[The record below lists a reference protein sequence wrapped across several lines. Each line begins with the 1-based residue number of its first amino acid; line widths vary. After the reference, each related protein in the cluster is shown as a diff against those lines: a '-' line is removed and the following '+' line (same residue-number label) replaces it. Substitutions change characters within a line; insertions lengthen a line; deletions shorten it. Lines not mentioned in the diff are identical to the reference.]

1 VPGAALFVRLLA
13 RTGCGG
19 CLLASFANAST
30 SLASNASPRPLPAHF
45 ATFWWAASRSSTCPS
60 ASCNSL
66 LGSILLFHCFWQPFG
81 QAALRCQMA
90 WPQMLPG
97 ALCTSP
103 DRFCHLLVGS
113 IPFPSASCNPLLG
126 SILLFQCFLQPFGQA
141 ALRSTLPIYRALFD

>member
-1 VPGAALFVRLLA
+1 MSSWKWNLRGQSKSTISVFKEGDTAFAKISLYITINHYIYITIWQGELVPGAALFVRLLA

-81 QAALRCQMA
+81 QAALR
-90 WPQMLPG
+90 
-97 ALCTSP
+97 
-103 DRFCHLLVGS
+103 
-113 IPFPSASCNPLLG
+113 
-126 SILLFQCFLQPFGQA
+126 
-141 ALRSTLPIYRALFD
+141 STLPIYWALFD